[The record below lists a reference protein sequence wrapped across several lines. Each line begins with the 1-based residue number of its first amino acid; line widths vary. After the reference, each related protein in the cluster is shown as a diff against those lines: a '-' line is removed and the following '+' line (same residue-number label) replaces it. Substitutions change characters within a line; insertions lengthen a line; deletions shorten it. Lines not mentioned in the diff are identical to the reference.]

1 MSIKE
6 SLAAGLGT
14 GFIDCNLAS
23 LEQYHPKLVVNDHKR
38 GIKVL
43 SSILQELRQCEEFFL
58 SVAFITNSG
67 VASIINTLQELD
79 DGKKV
84 KGKIITSQYQNF
96 TEPAALK
103 RLLQFKNIDL
113 RIVTEDN
120 FHAKGYIF
128 RREDRY
134 SFIIGSSNLTQAAL
148 SSNKEWNVKLTSLED
163 GLVMQNILKE
173 FQNTFDLAT
182 PVDEAYIADYSKIYE
197 GLRQAQRDFE
207 ENQQLLSPAGQVIS
221 LKKINPNKMQ
231 IEALRA
237 LENLRNDEKDKALLV
252 SATGTGKTYLSA
264 FDAAKFGPKRLLFV
278 VHRENIARAAL
289 ESYRKIFGNT
299 RTMGLYTG
307 NVKDTKS
314 DYLFST
320 IQTLSKDS
328 SLETFDK
335 DAFDYIIIDE
345 VHRSGAESYQKILR
359 HFRPRFLLGMS
370 ATPERTDGYDIFR
383 HFDYNIAYEIRLHQA
398 LEENMLSPFHYY
410 GVQEI
415 EIDGIAIED
424 NASFNRLVNEER
436 VRHIIEKARFY
447 GCDHGRVKGLIFC
460 RRVEEARRLSEEF
473 NRPEYG
479 YNTIYLDGSSS
490 EETREEAIKR
500 LEQDELEGHL
510 DYIFTVDIFNEGVD
524 IPAVN
529 QIIMLRP
536 TQSAIIFVQ
545 QLGRGLRKIPRKEYL
560 TVIDFIGNYEN
571 NYLVPIALYGDRSY
585 NKDTIRKLI
594 NSGNSIIPGSST
606 INFDYITRQRIFDS
620 INANS
625 MSLRK
630 DLKKDFTLLKYELGR
645 IPTMMDFIEY
655 GRREPYSFIKQ
666 PYGSY
671 YGFLTAIG
679 EAVDCIQTALGQSM
693 NCRLTASQEKL
704 LSFYSKEILNGKR
717 VEEGVLLALLLG
729 KGSVEIDEAS
739 NLIDENFSYV
749 PSETTWDSAIR
760 NLNGQFISNTAR
772 SSYGISANIQRKG
785 NEVFIEEAYRNL
797 LLEEEL
803 HFFLDDMIRYSFTR
817 FKSDFSK
824 ERFRDG
830 FILNKKYGRKDV
842 CRILNW
848 ESNEEATMFGY
859 RIKYKTCPIFVTY
872 KKEEDIAESMKY
884 EDEFRSVH
892 QFSWMTRNRVTLE
905 SQEVVQIKDP
915 SIRKLLFVK
924 KSDGEGSDFYYLGDM
939 KPVEYYQTEIQNDQ
953 GATLPIVNISF
964 QMNDSV
970 DEALYSY
977 LTAVEKEVP
986 KHKE

>member
-6 SLAAGLGT
+6 SLAAGLET

-23 LEQYHPKLVVNDHKR
+23 LEQYHPKLVVNDYKR

-43 SSILQELRQCEEFFL
+43 SSILQELRQCEEFFF

-67 VASIINTLQELD
+67 VASIVNTLQELD

-96 TEPAALK
+96 TEPTALK
-103 RLLQFKNIDL
+103 RLLQFKNIEL
-113 RIVTEDN
+113 KIVTEDN

-128 RREDRY
+128 RREGQY

-173 FQNTFDLAT
+173 FHNTFDAAT
-182 PVDEAYIADYSKIYE
+182 PVDDAYIEEYSKVYE
-197 GLRQAQRDFE
+197 GIRQAQKDFE
-207 ENQQLLSPAGQVIS
+207 ESQGKASRANQIIS

-231 IEALRA
+231 IEALWA

-264 FDAAKFGPKRLLFV
+264 FDAAKFAPKKLLFV

-299 RTMGLYTG
+299 RTMGLFTG
-307 NVKDTKS
+307 KAKEIES

-328 SLETFDK
+328 SLATFDK
-335 DAFDYIIIDE
+335 EAFDYIVIDE

-359 HFRPRFLLGMS
+359 YFRPKFLLGMS
-370 ATPERTDGYDIFR
+370 ATPERTDGYDILK

-415 EIDGIAIED
+415 EINGKALDDKAD
-424 NASFNRLVNEER
+424 FNRLVNKER

-460 RRVEEARRLSEEF
+460 SRIEEARALSEEF
-473 NRPEYG
+473 NKPEYG
-479 YNTIYLDGSSS
+479 YKTISLDGSSG

-500 LEQDELEGHL
+500 LEQDEPEGHL

-545 QLGRGLRKIPRKEYL
+545 QLGRGLRKILRKEYL
-560 TVIDFIGNYEN
+560 TVIDFIGNYAN

-620 INANS
+620 INVNS

-630 DLKKDFTLLKYELGR
+630 DLKKDYTLLKYELGR
-645 IPTMMDFIEY
+645 IPAMMDFIEY
-655 GRREPYSFIKQ
+655 GRR
-666 PYGSY
+666 
-671 YGFLTAIG
+671 
-679 EAVDCIQTALGQSM
+679 AVCI
-693 NCRLTASQEKL
+693 
-704 LSFYSKEILNGKR
+704 Y
-717 VEEGVLLALLLG
+717 
-729 KGSVEIDEAS
+729 
-739 NLIDENFSYV
+739 
-749 PSETTWDSAIR
+749 
-760 NLNGQFISNTAR
+760 
-772 SSYGISANIQRKG
+772 
-785 NEVFIEEAYRNL
+785 
-797 LLEEEL
+797 
-803 HFFLDDMIRYSFTR
+803 
-817 FKSDFSK
+817 
-824 ERFRDG
+824 
-830 FILNKKYGRKDV
+830 
-842 CRILNW
+842 
-848 ESNEEATMFGY
+848 
-859 RIKYKTCPIFVTY
+859 
-872 KKEEDIAESMKY
+872 
-884 EDEFRSVH
+884 
-892 QFSWMTRNRVTLE
+892 
-905 SQEVVQIKDP
+905 
-915 SIRKLLFVK
+915 
-924 KSDGEGSDFYYLGDM
+924 
-939 KPVEYYQTEIQNDQ
+939 
-953 GATLPIVNISF
+953 
-964 QMNDSV
+964 
-970 DEALYSY
+970 
-977 LTAVEKEVP
+977 
-986 KHKE
+986 